1 MPDHLLM
8 LEIKVQQD
16 GPVTFVTL
24 LGDLTGEDVNR
35 LAEKLAE
42 LDSEPQ
48 VRLAIDLEKT
58 NLIDSSGLGRLMECV
73 TRSRMR
79 GGHVVLVAP
88 TPFVC
93 GVLRVTHLD
102 HWFEICDTVDDA
114 RRRLSSDD

>member
-8 LEIKVQQD
+8 LEINVQQD
-16 GPVTFVTL
+16 GPITFVTL
-24 LGDLTGEDVNR
+24 LGDLMGEDVDR

-48 VRLAIDLEKT
+48 ARLAINLEKT

-93 GVLRVTHLD
+93 GVLSLTHLD

-114 RRRLSSDD
+114 RRRLTSDD